1 MDEQLLAE
9 QYAKT
14 GNLMDLCS
22 DPTWLE
28 ESARIEDE
36 TGGQI
41 EAGLVM
47 RDYQQQVNALTSE
60 QAKHLRSQVKV
71 QSTLFMALHAWMN
84 DWNLGA
90 GFQGTYTIARRLVRQ
105 HLAAPSPAL
114 QQFME
119 ELLAET
125 SPVGCG
131 NQPTQQQVI
140 TLLAEMF
147 TAEDWQVMAEAASRS
162 IAAQV
167 LKTGLG
173 ESKTVAA

>member
-1 MDEQLLAE
+1 MDDQLLAE

-14 GNLMDLCS
+14 GNLMDLCH
-22 DPTWLE
+22 DPAWLQ

-47 RDYQQQVNALTSE
+47 QAYQRQVNELTGE
-60 QAKHLRSQVKV
+60 QAKHLRNQMKV
-71 QSTLFMALHAWMN
+71 QSTLFTALHTWMN

-90 GFQGTYTIARRLVRQ
+90 GFQETYTIARRLVRQ
-105 HLAAPSPAL
+105 HLAEPSPAL
-114 QQFME
+114 QQFVAG
-119 ELLAET
+119 LLAEA
-125 SPVGCG
+125 SPMDSG

-140 TLLAEMF
+140 ELLAEVL
-147 TAEDWQVMAEAASRS
+147 TAEDWQVMAQAASQS

-173 ESKTVAA
+173 ESKTAA